1 MPNMIRLPLVKTG
14 QFALLICSII
24 FSVIPTVFIILRLI
38 ARRIAKRRLDAADYF
53 IMGAWVCCLFFFS
66 YLPCLVVLDQGLLIY
81 SCYLTQLMTVGLAIT
96 IILEVFYGGFG
107 WHRTEVIAKYGD
119 DVITVYHIV
128 SLFVCVSAVLKF
140 GTATGS
146 SRPGGY

>member
-1 MPNMIRLPLVKTG
+1 MIRLPLVKTG

-24 FSVIPTVFIILRLI
+24 FSVVPTVFIILRLI
-38 ARRIAKRRLDAADYF
+38 ARRIAKRRLDAADHF
-53 IMGAWVCCLFFFS
+53 IMGAWVCCWFFCYASFMRCR
-66 YLPCLVVLDQGLLIY
+66 CLVANATVP
-81 SCYLTQLMTVGLAIT
+81 STQLMTVGLAIT

-128 SLFVCVSAVLKF
+128 SFQV
-140 GTATGS
+140 GS
-146 SRPGGY
+146 SSETIVG